1 MNRIEKVLQNDDS
14 AYIYFIK
21 LTKGTII
28 FISFYIFSI
37 LEKNS
42 IYDLMDKEIFI
53 TSKYFSF
60 SIFITTL
67 YFIISFFFIQNKIYK
82 FNFISFIKEDLI
94 VVFVS
99 QILIFSIYFLL
110 KKNFI
115 INLGYLYSLI
125 FITINLFLAKKIF
138 FAKGKEGE

>member
-60 SIFITTL
+60 FPNSIPL
-67 YFIISFFFIQNKIYK
+67 E
-82 FNFISFIKEDLI
+82 IK
-94 VVFVS
+94 S
-99 QILIFSIYFLL
+99 SIESVI
-110 KKNFI
+110 K
-115 INLGYLYSLI
+115 
-125 FITINLFLAKKIF
+125 
-138 FAKGKEGE
+138 